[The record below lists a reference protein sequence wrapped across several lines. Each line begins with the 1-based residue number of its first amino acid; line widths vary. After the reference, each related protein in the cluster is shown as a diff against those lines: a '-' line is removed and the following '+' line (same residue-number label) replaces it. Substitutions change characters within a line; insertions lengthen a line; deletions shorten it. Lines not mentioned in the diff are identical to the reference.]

1 MRTRAKR
8 KYVASDRARRE
19 NVLWHILYL
28 KTMQGGTSMKTD
40 IEIAQEAQML
50 PITEVVKEIG
60 LTADD
65 LELYGKYKAKI
76 SNEYLKKIEGNKKGK
91 LILVTA
97 INPTPA
103 GEGKTTTSVGLG
115 QAFGKLGKK
124 AIIALREPSL
134 GPCFGIKGGAAGG
147 GYAQVV
153 PMEDLNLH
161 FTGDF
166 HAITSANNL
175 LAALLDNHIQQGNA
189 LRIDTRQIV
198 WKRCLDMNDR
208 VLRNVV
214 VGLGSKTDGF
224 VREDHFVIT
233 VASEIM
239 AILCLATDL
248 EDLKDRLGKII
259 VAYDLDGKP
268 VTAKDLQAVGAMA
281 ALLKDAILPN
291 VIQTLEHT
299 PALVH
304 GGPFANIAHGC
315 NSVRATTAAL
325 SMADYVVTE
334 AGFGADLGAE
344 KFFDIKC
351 RQAGLSPDAVVLV
364 ATIRALKYNGGVPK
378 TELSAENVEAL
389 EKGIV
394 NLEKHIENLQKYKV
408 PVVVTL
414 NSFVTDSEAEIAFVK
429 QFCEERGCEFAISEV
444 WEKGGEGGIALA
456 EKVLKTLE
464 EKESHFEP
472 LYPSELPLTEKI
484 ETVAK
489 EIYGAKGVNYTAAA
503 KKQLAKLTDLGF
515 GDLPVCMAKT
525 QYSLSDDPAL
535 LGRPKDFDITVRE
548 AYVSAGAG
556 FVVVLTGAVM
566 TMPGLPKQPAA
577 FGIDVDESGKITGLF

>member
-1 MRTRAKR
+1 
-8 KYVASDRARRE
+8 
-19 NVLWHILYL
+19 
-28 KTMQGGTSMKTD
+28 MKTD

-378 TELSAENVEAL
+378 AELSAENVEAL

-503 KKQLAKLTDLGF
+503 KKQLAKLTELGF

-577 FGIDVDESGKITGLF
+577 FGIDVDERGKITGLF

>member
-1 MRTRAKR
+1 MVK
-8 KYVASDRARRE
+8 S
-19 NVLWHILYL
+19 
-28 KTMQGGTSMKTD
+28 D
-40 IEIAQEAQML
+40 IEIAQEASML
-50 PITEVVKEIG
+50 PIEEVAASIG
-60 LTADD
+60 IGRDE

-76 SNEYLKKIEGNKKGK
+76 SDEYIKRVSGNENGK

-103 GEGKTTTSVGLG
+103 GEGKTTVTVGLG

-147 GYAQVV
+147 GYSQVV

-189 LRIDTRQIV
+189 LNIDTRQII
-198 WKRCLDMNDR
+198 WKRCVDMNDR

-214 VGLGSKTDGF
+214 VGLGAKADGF

-239 AILCLATDL
+239 AILCLAEDIN
-248 EDLKDRLGKII
+248 DLKDKLSKII
-259 VAYDLDGKP
+259 VAYDIAGNP
-268 VTAKDLQAVGAMA
+268 VTAKDLNAVGAMT
-281 ALLKDAILPN
+281 ALLKDALKPN
-291 VIQTLEHT
+291 LIQTLEHT

-315 NSVRATTAAL
+315 NSVRATKTAL
-325 SMADYVVTE
+325 KIADYCITE

-344 KFFDIKC
+344 KFLDIKC
-351 RQAGLSPDAVVLV
+351 RKAGISPDAIVLV
-364 ATIRALKYNGGVPK
+364 ATIRALKYNGGVIK
-378 TELSAENVEAL
+378 QELNNPNLEAL
-389 EKGIV
+389 KAGVV
-394 NLEKHIENLQKYKV
+394 NLEKHIENLQQYNV
-408 PVVVTL
+408 PIVVTL
-414 NSFVTDSEAEIAFVK
+414 NSFITDTDEETEFVK
-429 QFCEERGCEFAISEV
+429 SFCETKGTKFALANV
-444 WEKGGEGGIALA
+444 WGEGGEGGIELA
-456 EKVLKTLE
+456 NKVLEAIE
-464 EKESHFEP
+464 EPSNYAP
-472 LYPSELPLTEKI
+472 LYDDDMSLVDKI
-484 ETVAK
+484 NTIAK
-489 EIYGAKGVNYTAAA
+489 KIYGADGVDILPSAA
-503 KKQLAKLTDLGF
+503 KMLKKIEDLGF
-515 GDLPVCMAKT
+515 GNLPVCMAKT
-525 QYSLSDDPAL
+525 QYSLSDNPNK
-535 LGRPKDFDITVRE
+535 LGRPNGFNITVRD

-556 FVVVLTGAVM
+556 FVVVLTGDVM

-577 FGIDVDESGKITGLF
+577 YNIDVDDNGKIVGLF

>member
-1 MRTRAKR
+1 
-8 KYVASDRARRE
+8 
-19 NVLWHILYL
+19 
-28 KTMQGGTSMKTD
+28 MKTD
-40 IEIAQEAQML
+40 IEIAQEAVME
-50 PITEVVKEIG
+50 PIVKVAQKLGIKE
-60 LTADD
+60 DE

-76 SNEYLKKIEGNKKGK
+76 SDEYMNSIKGNPDGR
-91 LILVTA
+91 LVLVTA

-115 QAFGKLGKK
+115 EAFGKLGKK
-124 AIIALREPSL
+124 AVIALREPSL

-175 LAALLDNHIQQGNA
+175 CAALLDNHIQQGNE
-189 LRIDTRQIV
+189 LGIDTRQVV

-208 VLRNVV
+208 VLRNIV
-214 VGLGSKTDGF
+214 VGLGNKMDGT

-233 VASEIM
+233 VATEIM
-239 AILCLATDL
+239 AVLCLAEDMD
-248 EDLKDRLGKII
+248 DLKERLSRMV
-259 VAYDLDGKP
+259 VAYTFDGKP
-268 VTAKDLQAVGAMA
+268 VTAGDIHAVGSMA
-281 ALLKDAILPN
+281 ALLKDALKPN
-291 VIQTLEHT
+291 LIQTLEHT

-315 NSVRATTAAL
+315 NSVRATKTAL
-325 SMADYVVTE
+325 KMADYVITE

-351 RQAGLSPDAVVLV
+351 RMSGLKPDAVVLV
-364 ATIRALKYNGGVPK
+364 ATVRALKYNGGVPK
-378 TELSAENVEAL
+378 AELGGENLSAL

-394 NLEKHIENLQKYKV
+394 NLEKHIENLQKYDV

-414 NSFVTDSEAEIAFVK
+414 NSFITDTAAEIAFVK
-429 QFCEERGCEFAISEV
+429 KFCEDRGCEFAISQV
-444 WEKGGEGGIALA
+444 WEKGGEGGIELA
-456 EKVLKTLE
+456 QKVLETLE
-464 EKESHFEP
+464 KKESHFHV
-472 LYPSELPLTEKI
+472 LYEDTLSLKEKI
-484 ETVAK
+484 ETVSK
-489 EIYGAKGVNYTAAA
+489 EIYGADGVVYSPAAE
-503 KKQLAKLTDLGF
+503 KQLKKLTELGF
-515 GDLPVCMAKT
+515 GGLPVCMAKT
-525 QYSLSDDPAL
+525 QYSLSDNPDL
-535 LGRPKDFDITVRE
+535 LGRPEGFEINVRE

-566 TMPGLPKQPAA
+566 TMPGLPKTPAA
-577 FGIDVDESGKITGLF
+577 FSIDVNEEGRITGLF

>member
-1 MRTRAKR
+1 
-8 KYVASDRARRE
+8 
-19 NVLWHILYL
+19 
-28 KTMQGGTSMKTD
+28 MKTD
-40 IEIAQEAQML
+40 IQIAQEAEML
-50 PITEVVKEIG
+50 PIKEIAKSIG
-60 LTADD
+60 MTEDD
-65 LELYGKYKAKI
+65 LEFYGKYKAKI
-76 SNEYLKKIEGNKKGK
+76 ADEFYEKIKDNKDGK

-115 QAFGKLGKK
+115 QAFGKLNKK

-175 LAALLDNHIQQGNA
+175 LAALLDNHIQQGNT
-189 LRIDTRQIV
+189 LRIDTRQIL

-208 VLRNVV
+208 VLRNIV
-214 VGLGSKTDGF
+214 VGLGSKMDGV

-239 AILCLATDL
+239 AILCLANDMD
-248 EDLKDRLGKII
+248 DLKDRLSKII
-259 VAYDLDGKP
+259 VAYNFDGEP
-268 VTAKDLQAVGAMA
+268 VTAGDLKAVGAMA
-281 ALLKDAILPN
+281 ALLKDAIKPN
-291 VIQTLEHT
+291 IIQTLEHT

-315 NSVRATTAAL
+315 NSVRATKTAL
-325 SMADYVVTE
+325 KMADYVITE

-351 RQAGLSPDAVVLV
+351 RMAGLKPDAVVLV

-378 TELSAENVEAL
+378 AELSTENLEAL
-389 EKGIV
+389 KKGIV
-394 NLEKHIENLQKYKV
+394 NLEKHIENLQQYGV

-414 NSFVTDSEAEIAFVK
+414 NSFVTDSPAENEFVK
-429 QFCEERGCEFAISEV
+429 NFCQERGCEFALSTV
-444 WEKGGEGGIALA
+444 WEKGGEGGIELA
-456 EKVLKTLE
+456 QKVLETLE
-464 EKESHFEP
+464 NKPSEFKV
-472 LYPSELPLTEKI
+472 LYPDEMSLTEKI
-484 ETVAK
+484 ETIATK
-489 EIYGAKGVNYTAAA
+489 IYGADKVVYAPAAA
-503 KKQLAKLTDLGF
+503 KALKNITDMGY
-515 GDLPVCMAKT
+515 GNLPVCMAKT
-525 QYSLSDDPAL
+525 QYSFTDDQTK
-535 LGRPKDFDITVRE
+535 LGRPTGFDINIRE
-548 AYVSAGAG
+548 VYLNAGAG
-556 FVVVLTGAVM
+556 FVVAVTGSIM
-566 TMPGLPKQPAA
+566 TMPGLPKVPAA
-577 FGIDVDESGKITGLF
+577 NGIDVDGNGVITGLF